1 MNDVSEDGYV
11 DVVLPKN
18 LIARMHYVGPDGIV
32 VYTYI
37 KSRINLDQYWKTDV
51 MEAWPGIED
60 IAEHTRMCRQRVIHA
75 VDKLEYLGY
84 LSITRNLHRVNH
96 YFIMPGIDNKREFIT
111 RYQKYSQ
118 KEEALKT
125 HFSQGW
131 PTRRPHSPH

>member
-1 MNDVSEDGYV
+1 MNDISEDGYV

-37 KSRINLDQYWKTDV
+37 KSRINLDQYWKTNV
-51 MEAWPGIED
+51 MEAFPGIDD
-60 IAEHTRMCRQRVIHA
+60 IAEHTHMNRIRVMRA

-84 LSITRNLHRVNH
+84 ISVTRNLRRVNH
-96 YFIMPGIDNKREFIT
+96 YFIMPGIDNKREFIA

-118 KEEALKT
+118 KEEERKIP
-125 HFSQGW
+125 SRGW